1 MAPKT
6 TNRGVAWL
14 QSEVKALL
22 DIWADQEI
30 QEQLAGRLHNMCIY
44 EKISRR
50 LKDLGFNRTGEQCR
64 EKIKKLRRDYK
75 TVVHNNYSPAY
86 ARRLL
91 GFYDKVHKIFGKP
104 LDGDQLRDTETSS
117 SSKCSENKHADFS
130 NLPQSD
136 TEMELSAESFTTIIN
151 TDIDF
156 SGMNETASID
166 SDRNSMKAA
175 GNYNDDLATENENMF
190 ENIYQ
195 NYTLFTKTLKHRQ
208 DTLNDKFTELAKT
221 ENTDK
226 LQTIKDGL
234 SFLEC
239 ERQKT
244 KSHELKMFKTLL
256 QLLANKKGFETEFNA
271 TSLSLTRI
279 NINK

>member
-6 TNRGVAWL
+6 SNRGVAWL

-44 EKISRR
+44 EKISRK

-75 TVVHNNYSPAY
+75 TVVHNNYSPTY

-104 LDGDQLRDTETSS
+104 FDSNQLPDLKSS
-117 SSKCSENKHADFS
+117 NKSSENKQVHLFNVS
-130 NLPQSD
+130 QSD
-136 TEMELSAESFTTIIN
+136 IEMEVSAESSTHNIKS
-151 TDIDF
+151 TDIN
-156 SGMNETASID
+156 STSLREITSID
-166 SDRNSMKAA
+166 SARNCTKEA
-175 GNYNDDLATENENMF
+175 GTNGNIAMENENIL

-195 NYTLFTKTLKHRQ
+195 SYTVFTKTFKHKQ
-208 DTLNDKFTELAKT
+208 NILN
-221 ENTDK
+221 ENFVDLMKIQGTDI
-226 LQTIKDGL
+226 LQRMKNGL
-234 SFLEC
+234 CFAEH

-244 KSHELKMFKTLL
+244 KYHELKMFQTLL
-256 QLLANKKGFETEFNA
+256 QLLANRNGFHTDFI
-271 TSLSLTRI
+271 TSMSLTKQ